1 MLVSAVPNNI
11 SQDIKT
17 KYLCRVFVFPRGS
30 LSHQLCHGLPV
41 RLRSTAHRFCMRAH
55 STVRHKLEIQLRT
68 KDSFVQR
75 LAHFLGH
82 LESNHGR
89 HRLHTSQA
97 RSPAW
102 FGRNKSQ
109 SAASVCSRPD
119 EMPSTVIIGAGI
131 IGCSTAYYLS
141 ENATGSDNAIH
152 LVENSPELFAS
163 ASGKSGG
170 FLAADCRFTVQKFPS
185 RPC

>member
-1 MLVSAVPNNI
+1 VLVSAVPNNI

-30 LSHQLCHGLPV
+30 LSHRPCHRLPV
-41 RLRSTAHRFCMRAH
+41 RLRSTAHRFCMRVPN
-55 STVRHKLEIQLRT
+55 TIRHKLEIQLQS
-68 KDSFVQR
+68 KDSFTERVAQF
-75 LAHFLGH
+75 LAH
-82 LESNHGR
+82 LESKHGR
-89 HRLHTSQA
+89 HRLCTSQTCLT
-97 RSPAW
+97 AW

-141 ENATGSDNAIH
+141 ENATGSNNAIH